1 MFLSSLF
8 CIVDVGNGGINF
20 VQVVV
25 ETGCFVVA
33 AFILIVEAQFQKI
46 VFVPLPAQGEVAVP
60 LLFIQAAEIAHGFL
74 AVQFEQAECAVIILY
89 VHHLASVR
97 FFASCLAVRAA
108 PGQFPTV
115 LFAEVVKAVQLVVL
129 QSVDMCDVIASGQ
142 LVVFGICSLTAL
154 VSVCGITR
162 IEESIANAVVPAQR
176 VAYVS

>member
-1 MFLSSLF
+1 MVQEAVG
-8 CIVDVGNGGINF
+8 IVDVGNGGVNF

-46 VFVPLPAQGEVAVP
+46 VFVPFPAQGEVAVP

-97 FFASCLAVRAA
+97 FFASCLAVRPA

-129 QSVDMCDVIASGQ
+129 GV
-142 LVVFGICSLTAL
+142 CSLAAL

-162 IEESIANAVVPAQR
+162 IEKGIAYAVVPAQR